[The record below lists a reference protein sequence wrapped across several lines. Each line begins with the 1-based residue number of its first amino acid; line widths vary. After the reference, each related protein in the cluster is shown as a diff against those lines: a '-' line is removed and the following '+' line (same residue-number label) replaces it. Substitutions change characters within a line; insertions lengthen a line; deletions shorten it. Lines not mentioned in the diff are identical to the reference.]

1 MDVTNVFSEEEISLE
16 LKQVLSFPVLKNS
29 PTLTKFLEY
38 IVTETV
44 NNRGKFIKEYTIAIN
59 VLNRNSSF
67 NSYNDAVVRIHAGRL
82 RRTLNEYYL
91 TEGANDSLIISIPK
105 GCYVPEFKNPEK
117 IKKTDLVSSFLPSE
131 NPNPTVAI
139 FPFKTSHERPDIDL
153 FSQDLSEEL
162 TAELSRFQDITVI
175 GYYSPEVIE
184 KISHNLLEAGKLV
197 GADYI
202 ISGSIQYSEQKIRI
216 RINVLITTTG
226 ELIIT
231 KSIEKEL
238 LADIFN
244 LQDEIIQNVIC
255 AIGGYYGS
263 IFQEMTKASPAK
275 VSKNIAVWKGIH
287 NYYQYQRSY
296 SVENYK
302 LALFTLRLAVKKNPE
317 HAVSWAMLGELY
329 LNGEGLAIK
338 DLKKPVEEGYRC
350 CMKALKIDPHCQQG
364 WHTLTLY
371 HLFKKDKEACFN
383 AAQECIK
390 LNPNCSVLVSGVAL
404 MIICAGYFEQG
415 FSIMDK
421 AIKLNPY
428 YPWWINCGFC
438 FYYLHKGEFEKA
450 NYWANKMEAEETF
463 WDPLLKTVTLS
474 YLNQEIPARKQLI
487 KLLKSE
493 PEINADIENRL
504 SAILSS
510 NELINQII
518 KGLNN
523 AGMQN
528 SSLN

>member
-1 MDVTNVFSEEEISLE
+1 MDVIKLFSEEEISLE
-16 LKQVLSFPVLKNS
+16 LKRVLSYSAFKNS
-29 PTLTKFLEY
+29 PILSKFLEY
-38 IVTETV
+38 VVNETI
-44 NNRGKFIKEYTIAIN
+44 NKREKFIKEYTIAIN
-59 VLNRNSSF
+59 VLNRNSNF
-67 NSYNDAVVRIHAGRL
+67 NSYSDAVVRIHAGRL

-91 TEGANDSLIISIPK
+91 TEGVNDVLVISIPK
-105 GCYVPEFKNPEK
+105 GAYIPEFKNTDK
-117 IKKTDLVSSFLPSE
+117 LSKTVLDTSLLSYL

-139 FPFKTSHERPDIDL
+139 FPFKTDSKRIDIDL
-153 FSQDLSEEL
+153 FASGLNEEL
-162 TAELSRFQDITVI
+162 TAELSRFKDITVI
-175 GYYSPEVIE
+175 GYYSSDMIS
-184 KISHNLLEAGKLV
+184 KINHNFLEAGKLI

-202 ISGSIQYSEQKIRI
+202 ISGSIQYSDQKIRV
-216 RINVLITTTG
+216 RINLLITATG
-226 ELIIT
+226 EQMMT
-231 KSIEKEL
+231 KSIEKEIL
-238 LADIFN
+238 SDIFD
-244 LQDEIIQNVIC
+244 LQDEIIQTVIC
-255 AIGGYYGS
+255 AVGGYYGH
-263 IFQEMTKASPAK
+263 IFQEMTKASPSK
-275 VSKNIAVWKGIH
+275 VTENIAVWKGIH

-296 SVENYK
+296 SIENYK

-329 LNGEGLAIK
+329 LNGKGLALK
-338 DLKKPVEEGYRC
+338 DVKKPIEEGYRY
-350 CMKALKIDPHCQQG
+350 CMKSLKIDPLCQQG

-390 LNPNCSVLVSGVAL
+390 INPNCSVLVSGVAL

-415 FSIMDK
+415 FSIIDK

-438 FYYLHKGEFEKA
+438 FYYLHKEDYAKA

-474 YLNQEIPARKQLI
+474 YLNQEVSTKKELL
-487 KLLKSE
+487 KLLKLE
-493 PEINADIENRL
+493 PEINTEIENRL
-504 SAILSS
+504 SAILLP

-518 KGLNN
+518 TGLNN

-528 SSLN
+528 ISLN